1 MAQRIIEQ
9 LAQPFRFNDYEIY
22 AGTSIGIT
30 LSSFAYQQ
38 PEEVLRDADAAMYQA
53 KARGKGCYVVFDRGM
68 QTSVTADL
76 QLENDLRQA
85 IARQEL
91 TLHYQPIIALA
102 TGRLSGFEALL
113 RWEHPTR
120 GWLSP
125 LEFIPLAEETG
136 LINDLGWWVL
146 QSACRQLRLWLTQF
160 PHEQSLTVNV
170 NLSTVQLKQ
179 ADLLEGLRLIWQE
192 YQLPHSSLKLEIT
205 ESCILE
211 TVTLEAQRLKQL
223 KDLGVGLCVDDFGT
237 GYSSLSRLHEFPID
251 TLKIDRSF
259 VSRIEANARHNETVQ
274 TIVTLAHSL
283 GMDVVAEGVET
294 ETQLEQLRGLNCEY
308 AQGYLFC
315 QPVDG
320 ATATQLL
327 RRDKL

>member
-1 MAQRIIEQ
+1 M
-9 LAQPFRFNDYEIY
+9 
-22 AGTSIGIT
+22 TS
-30 LSSFAYQQ
+30 
-38 PEEVLRDADAAMYQA
+38 M
-53 KARGKGCYVVFDRGM
+53 
-68 QTSVTADL
+68 
-76 QLENDLRQA
+76 A

-205 ESCILE
+205 ESCIII
-211 TVTLEAQRLKQL
+211 
-223 KDLGVGLCVDDFGT
+223 
-237 GYSSLSRLHEFPID
+237 ID
-251 TLKIDRSF
+251 SKYRES
-259 VSRIEANARHNETVQ
+259 
-274 TIVTLAHSL
+274 
-283 GMDVVAEGVET
+283 
-294 ETQLEQLRGLNCEY
+294 
-308 AQGYLFC
+308 
-315 QPVDG
+315 
-320 ATATQLL
+320 
-327 RRDKL
+327 